1 VSRTWEIRL
10 PWTAPPVSAN
20 DRDHW
25 RVKARK
31 VAEIRRT
38 AMELVLHHVPVDA
51 YVGRTKADANH
62 ITVGLVYVPRDR
74 RRRDADNLVVPLMKA
89 LVDGIVD
96 AGVVADDD
104 TEHVTRTM
112 PVILAPDGDPRL
124 VLIIAEGRP

>member
-1 VSRTWEIRL
+1 
-10 PWTAPPVSAN
+10 VSAN

-31 VAEIRRT
+31 VAEIRNV
-38 AMELVLHHVPVDA
+38 AEI
-51 YVGRTKADANH
+51 YVWNRGMPAGLDH